1 MENKKITLITK
12 IIVGI
17 IAVVGLIFYI
27 MIMQN
32 PDNADTAIDY
42 MLNFTYIVLGF
53 AVLLTFW
60 VWLKELLSHPQ
71 KLKETAIVSII
82 FLGIVLFAKYVLA
95 SNQPEHYYPNI
106 NIDATTSNWVDT
118 GLYTFYIL
126 GAIAVLLMF
135 LSPLLSKLAD
145 SGSKSSN
152 NEDMTE
158 EAIG

>member
-135 LSPLLSKLAD
+135 LSPLLSKLAE

>member
-53 AVLLTFW
+53 TVLLTFW

>member
-1 MENKKITLITK
+1 MENKKINLITK

-32 PDNADTAIDY
+32 PDNADAAIDY